1 MSWSNW
7 PFIMSSVFSQL
18 AIGAFISLGCVILS
32 GKLCF
37 GQSDRVH
44 RTMPALWLMLFVSL
58 ILREG
63 NLMLMQAHSAYSLT
77 NEVLLAIVF
86 FGSAIC
92 YWFFEK
98 GLVATE
104 GFRKVLLVNVMVL
117 GIAYLVNGFVVRSSH
132 WLVISHFM
140 ATTMVGGMLFAHAA
154 LVRAQHKVEAVN
166 RIFPI
171 GGMVLAIVCFI
182 TGASQLGDLK
192 ALAEAQNETGPL
204 IAQIISLGLL
214 VAATGVWLMPM
225 ITRSKPVQGVMTFA
239 LLLIFLSSLFAG
251 VGV

>member
-1 MSWSNW
+1 MSWSDW
-7 PFIMSSVFSQL
+7 PFITSSVFSQL
-18 AIGAFISLGCVILS
+18 AIGAFISLACVILS

-63 NLMLMQAHSAYSLT
+63 NLMLMQVNSPYSLT

-86 FGSAIC
+86 FGFAIC
-92 YWFFEK
+92 YWFVEK

-104 GFRKVLLVNVMVL
+104 GFRKILLVNVMVI
-117 GIAYLVNGFVVRSSH
+117 GIAYLVNGFVVRSTH
-132 WLVISHFM
+132 WLVVSHFI
-140 ATTMVGGMLFAHAA
+140 ATTLVGGMLFAHAA

-166 RIFPI
+166 HIFPI
-171 GGMVLAIVCFI
+171 AGTLLAIVCFVM
-182 TGASQLGDLK
+182 GASQLGDLE
-192 ALAEAQNETGPL
+192 ALAETQNQVGPL

-214 VAATGVWLMPM
+214 VAAVGVWLMPL

-239 LLLIFLSSLFAG
+239 LLLIFISSLFAG